1 MTVRTGNTT
10 AAAILGA
17 LTLTAAGS
25 AVKAEAAW
33 PPPAEAAD
41 SAAGPDSHTVRDRLN
56 QRHKSHAAWTH
67 DALKLRPDQE
77 AGWRAMLAVLAPDHS
92 PSDDRDVVIGRFYAS
107 LDPAQQHTFDQLVA
121 WARPRATP
129 PAPKAAAP
137 RSRRTSTR
145 PVRWPASRPA

>member
-1 MTVRTGNTT
+1 MTARAGKIV

-17 LTLTAAGS
+17 LATAAAGS
-25 AVKAEAAW
+25 AVQAEAAW
-33 PPPAEAAD
+33 PPPA
-41 SAAGPDSHTVRDRLN
+41 AGPDSKTVRERLD

-107 LDPAQQHTFDQLVA
+107 LDPTQQHTFDQLVA
-121 WARPRATP
+121 WARPRAIP
-129 PAPKAAAP
+129 SAPKGAAP

>member
-1 MTVRTGNTT
+1 MTDQTGKRA
-10 AAAILGA
+10 AAAILCGLA
-17 LTLTAAGS
+17 LAAAGS
-25 AVKAEAAW
+25 AVQAQAAW
-33 PPPAEAAD
+33 PPSTEGAD
-41 SAAGPDSHTVRDRLN
+41 PTAGPDSKTVRDRLN

-77 AGWRAMLAVLAPDHS
+77 AGWRAMLAVLAPDHL

-137 RSRRTSTR
+137 RSRRTLTR
-145 PVRWPASRPA
+145 PARWPASRPA